1 MPGYLTD
8 TAWGIPGHGTPIETL
23 ENEFMWGR
31 EELKVRLGV
40 QVSGAAR
47 DATNTPT
54 TFLRRGLLLGQIT
67 AQPGL
72 WKQYDPAAT
81 DGSQIAQAILAVD
94 LNATD
99 LAGNNTARW
108 AWAVFGGCVKA
119 AALIG
124 LDAVARGQM
133 RGRFWFDD
141 DNAMRFNEYSSPL
154 VEVAKTADYTV
165 VAADAGTLFTTT
177 GAAGAVVFTL
187 PTIAAGLG
195 PFEFLNTVDQNMT
208 IASAGSLDN
217 IVALHDVAADSI
229 AFSTAGEKIGA
240 RVRVRANQAGTKW
253 YVENLSPGNTITVA

>member
-8 TAWGIPGHGTPIETL
+8 IAWGVPGHGTPIETL

-47 DATNTPT
+47 DGTNTPT
-54 TFLRRGLLLGQIT
+54 TFLRRGLILGQIT

-72 WKQYDPAAT
+72 WKEYNPAST
-81 DGSQIAQAILAVD
+81 DGSQVARAILAVD

-99 LAGNNTARW
+99 LGGNNTARW

-119 AALIG
+119 AALYG
-124 LDAVARGQM
+124 LDAVARAQM
-133 RGRFWFDD
+133 ANRFWFDD
-141 DNAMRFNEYSSPL
+141 ESAGTAGVPSFAYM
-154 VEVAKTADYTV
+154 VEVPKTADYTV
-165 VAADAGTLFTTT
+165 VAADAGKLFTTT
-177 GAAGAVVFTL
+177 GAAGTVIFTL

-195 PFEFLNTVDQNMT
+195 PFHFHNTVDQTMT

-217 IVALHDVAADSI
+217 ILTFNDLAADSI
-229 AFSTAGEKIGA
+229 SFATAGNKIGA
-240 RVRVRANQAGTKW
+240 SATVWANAAGTKW
-253 YVENLSPGNTITVA
+253 YVRTYGAHTMTVA